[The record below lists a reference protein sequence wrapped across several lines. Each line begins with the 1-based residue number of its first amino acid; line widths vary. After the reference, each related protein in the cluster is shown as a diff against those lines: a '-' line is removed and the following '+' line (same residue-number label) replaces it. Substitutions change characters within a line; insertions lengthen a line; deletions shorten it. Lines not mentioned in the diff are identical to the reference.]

1 MTIQKEI
8 NGNAATLYI
17 EGWLDTQAAPDVEK
31 AVNDLPAEVDTL
43 TIDMAKTEY
52 ISSSGMRQIVS
63 AHKKMN
69 GNFTLRNVSTDVLDV
84 LRLTGLDK
92 RIHVE

>member
-1 MTIQKEI
+1 M
-8 NGNAATLYI
+8 
-17 EGWLDTQAAPDVEK
+17 
-31 AVNDLPAEVDTL
+31 NDLPAEVDTL

>member
-1 MTIQKEI
+1 MTIKKEI
-8 NGNAATLYI
+8 NGKEAILYI

-31 AVNDLPAEVDTL
+31 AVNDLPGEVDTL
-43 TIDMAKTEY
+43 IIDMEKTEY

-69 GNFTLRNVSTDVLDV
+69 GNFSLRNVSADVLDV